1 MKFIKIIKNS
11 FLLKISKL
19 RLYFKDL
26 SPKTYN
32 LKPSSGFTLIE
43 TLVAISIL
51 MIAVT
56 SPLTIAQKGLSSAFY
71 AKDQIIASYLA
82 QDAIEYL
89 RNLSDQNVANDDDW
103 LNGATGGKDIKTP
116 CSVWCKV
123 DTSLG
128 SGITACSGTCD
139 RLNYNELTYV
149 YNHEA
154 IGASNKV
161 SSFTRSVKVEET
173 VIGKE
178 ALITVNMS
186 WTDKGKQRNFT
197 VNTRI
202 FNWR

>member
-32 LKPSSGFTLIE
+32 PKPSSGFTLIE

-89 RNLSDQNVANDDDW
+89 RNLSDQNVANDKNW
-103 LNGATGGKDIKTP
+103 LDGIKGSTK
-116 CSVWCKV
+116 CETLCTV
-123 DTSLG
+123 DTKEDSISACTDSGGDGICDNNPLYNNDGIYTQATAGSL
-128 SGITACSGTCD
+128 TA
-139 RLNYNELTYV
+139 
-149 YNHEA
+149 
-154 IGASNKV
+154 
-161 SSFTRSVKVEET
+161 FTRSVKVEET
-173 VIGKE
+173 VTGTE
-178 ALITVNMS
+178 ALITVKMS
-186 WTDKGKQRNFT
+186 WFDKSKPRNLT

>member
-19 RLYFKDL
+19 QFSFKNL
-26 SPKTYN
+26 SPKTYR

-89 RNLSDQNVANDDDW
+89 RNLSDQNVELGKNW
-103 LNGATGGKDIKTP
+103 LTGVDGGKDIKTP
-116 CSVWCKV
+116 CENLCNV
-123 DTSLG
+123 DTFANTVTFCDDTTSDGVCDGKPLYNDDG
-128 SGITACSGTCD
+128 LYKQSGTSQ
-139 RLNYNELTYV
+139 TT
-149 YNHEA
+149 
-154 IGASNKV
+154 
-161 SSFTRSVKVEET
+161 FTRSVKVEET
-173 VIGKE
+173 DTDTE
-178 ALITVNMS
+178 ALITVKMS
-186 WTDKGKQRNFT
+186 WFDKSKPRNFT